1 MLVKFLKKYLIFS
14 VIIFAI
20 AFFPV
25 IKSFDNSLATGML
38 YNFMV
43 FFVLVLTS
51 TLIMLK
57 YATKDP
63 SKFQT
68 LILLS
73 VFAKMVIAVVY
84 FYFVFNSYETDLI
97 AFTIS
102 FFLSYLIFTLFE
114 VVFLVFYLR
123 NNL

>member
-1 MLVKFLKKYLIFS
+1 MIVKFLKKYLIFS

-25 IKSFDNSLATGML
+25 VKSFDNSLAIGML
-38 YNFMV
+38 YNCIV

-73 VFAKMVIAVVY
+73 VFAKMIIAVVY
-84 FYFVFNSYETDLI
+84 FYFVFNSYENDLI
-97 AFTIS
+97 AFTMS

-114 VVFLVFYLR
+114 VVFLVSYLR
-123 NNL
+123 KNL